1 MIISHNAALFVYNN
15 NINQNRQEVKI
26 MSCTIKDIVKG
37 NMDTRNERH
46 IKQYLALIGRA
57 CLKSVR
63 ENPAAFRREVS
74 RNAKVIRS
82 NQKED
87 AKYRKLRAMLGF

>member
-1 MIISHNAALFVYNN
+1 MY
-15 NINQNRQEVKI
+15 
-26 MSCTIKDIVKG
+26 CTIKDIVKG
-37 NMDTRNERH
+37 NMDTRHERQT
-46 IKQYLALIGRA
+46 KQYLGLIGRV

-87 AKYRKLRAMLGF
+87 AKYRRLRETLGF

>member
-1 MIISHNAALFVYNN
+1 MIFSHNAALFIYNN
-15 NINQNRQEVKI
+15 NINKNRQEVKI

-37 NMDTRNERH
+37 NIDTRNERQT
-46 IKQYLALIGRA
+46 KQYLALINRA
-57 CLKSVR
+57 YLKSVR
-63 ENPAAFRREVS
+63 ENPIAFRREIS